1 MRYGN
6 FISNQTTAHTQD
18 NAILNIKVTK
28 NGATG
33 KMSIDSVD
41 YVPVYVWNKG
51 SGAKNRYELLD
62 IRESMLEYESGDTSK
77 IGAGLYNTL
86 KKELADIE
94 KVLGDPID
102 NTRNETQEDQK
113 TTNTISNDG
122 GGV

>member
-1 MRYGN
+1 MPCGN
-6 FISNQTTAHTQD
+6 FISNQTMPHTQD

-33 KMSIDSVD
+33 KPSIDSVD

-51 SGAKNRYELLD
+51 AGVKNRYELLD
-62 IRESMLEYESGDTSK
+62 IRESMLEYESGDKSK
-77 IGAGLYNTL
+77 ISASLYNTL

-102 NTRNETQEDQK
+102 NIKVESNEK
-113 TTNTISNDG
+113 YNINTNTLSG
-122 GGV
+122 GGD

>member
-1 MRYGN
+1 MLCGN

-18 NAILNIKVTK
+18 NVILNIKVTK

-33 KMSIDSVD
+33 KMSIDSID

-51 SGAKNRYELLD
+51 SGVKNRYELLD
-62 IRESMLEYESGDTSK
+62 IREAMLEYESGDTSK

-94 KVLGDPID
+94 KVLGEPID
-102 NTRNETQEDQK
+102 NKKVENNIEK
-113 TTNTISNDG
+113 NTNTLSGEGD
-122 GGV
+122 

>member
-1 MRYGN
+1 
-6 FISNQTTAHTQD
+6 
-18 NAILNIKVTK
+18 
-28 NGATG
+28 
-33 KMSIDSVD
+33 
-41 YVPVYVWNKG
+41 
-51 SGAKNRYELLD
+51 
-62 IRESMLEYESGDTSK
+62 MLEYESGDTSK

-113 TTNTISNDG
+113 TINTISNDG